1 MSSPMSRLTKPLLF
15 ASSAECEQAFYEAL
29 EGGDIDALTDLL
41 HDDEDVCCVH
51 PGGPRLIGFAA
62 VRASWAA
69 ILANGALR
77 IRAHARKTVETPA
90 VALHNVIEELVVEQG
105 RQPKIVRVIATN
117 GYVKTPAGWKM
128 VLHHASPA
136 PEGPVEEFE
145 APTGP
150 LH

>member
-1 MSSPMSRLTKPLLF
+1 MSRLTKPLLF

-29 EGGDIDALTDLL
+29 EAGDLDAITDLL
-41 HDDEDVCCVH
+41 HDDEDVYCVH

-69 ILANGALR
+69 ILGNGALR
-77 IRAHARKTVETPA
+77 IRAQARKTLETPI
-90 VALHNVIEELVVEQG
+90 VALHNVIEEIMVEHGGQQ
-105 RQPKIVRVIATN
+105 RIVHAIATN
-117 GYVKTPAGWKM
+117 GYVKTPSGWKM

-136 PEGPVEEFE
+136 PQGPVEEFE
-145 APTGP
+145 APQGP

>member
-1 MSSPMSRLTKPLLF
+1 MSRLTKPLLF

-29 EGGDIDALTDLL
+29 EAGDLDALTDLL

-51 PGGPRLIGFAA
+51 PEGPRLIGFAA

-77 IRAHARKTVETPA
+77 IRAQARKTLQTPI
-90 VALHNVIEELVVEQG
+90 VALHNVIEEIVVEQG
-105 RQPKIVRVIATN
+105 GQPKVVHVIATN
-117 GYVKTPAGWKM
+117 GYVKTPSGWKM

-136 PEGPVEEFE
+136 PEGPVEQFE
-145 APTGP
+145 APHGP

>member
-1 MSSPMSRLTKPLLF
+1 MSRLTKPLLF

-29 EGGDIDALTDLL
+29 EAGDIDAVTDLL
-41 HDDEDVCCVH
+41 HDDEDVYCVH

-69 ILANGALR
+69 ILANGAVS
-77 IRAHARKTVETPA
+77 IRAQARKTLETPT
-90 VALHNVIEELVVEQG
+90 VALHNVIEEVVVEQG
-105 RQPKIVRVIATN
+105 GQRKVVHVIATN
-117 GYVKTPAGWKM
+117 GYVKTPSGWKM

-136 PEGPVEEFE
+136 PDGPVEEFE
-145 APTGP
+145 APHGP

>member
-1 MSSPMSRLTKPLLF
+1 MSRLTKPLLF

-29 EGGDIDALTDLL
+29 EAGDIDAVTDLL
-41 HDDEDVCCVH
+41 HDDEDVYCVH

-69 ILANGALR
+69 ILANGAVS
-77 IRAHARKTVETPA
+77 IRAQARKALETPT
-90 VALHNVIEELVVEQG
+90 VALHNVIEEVVVEQG
-105 RQPKIVRVIATN
+105 GQRKVVHVIATN
-117 GYVKTPAGWKM
+117 GYVKTPSGWKM

-136 PEGPVEEFE
+136 PDGPVEEFE
-145 APTGP
+145 APHGP